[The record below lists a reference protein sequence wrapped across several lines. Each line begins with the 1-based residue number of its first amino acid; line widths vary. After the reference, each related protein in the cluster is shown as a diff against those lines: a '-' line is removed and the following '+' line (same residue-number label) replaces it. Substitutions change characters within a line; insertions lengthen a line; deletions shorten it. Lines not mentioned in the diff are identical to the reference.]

1 MNKKIKRWRLNV
13 LESMDVTAAVTHFEI
28 SALNAEAPLKA
39 VGVYV
44 NAVDVGRN
52 KENKKG
58 SIRESQSHGL
68 NQ

>member
-1 MNKKIKRWRLNV
+1 MNV
-13 LESMDVTAAVTHFEI
+13 LESMDVTAAVTHFET

-52 KENKKG
+52 KEKKKG
-58 SIRESQSHGL
+58 QYENH
-68 NQ
+68 NPMD

>member
-1 MNKKIKRWRLNV
+1 MNV

-68 NQ
+68 NH

>member
-1 MNKKIKRWRLNV
+1 MNV
-13 LESMDVTAAVTHFEI
+13 LESMDVTAAVTHFET

>member
-1 MNKKIKRWRLNV
+1 MNV
-13 LESMDVTAAVTHFEI
+13 LESMDVTAAVTHFET

-58 SIRESQSHGL
+58 QYEYHNSMD
-68 NQ
+68 